1 MPRKA
6 TFSKLDAWLECD
18 QALTAA
24 HLYKQ
29 ERRVSANT
37 LPEADDHLRSSE
49 ITIEIAM
56 SVAGMRVWPRRVPK
70 LVAAIAAAWGD
81 LGLSPLTKP
90 RALLHCQLARGAQG
104 RATFTAATHGP
115 PVACYLND
123 LKAAAQRE
131 AP

>member
-56 SVAGMRVWPRRVPK
+56 SVAGMRVGQGGSRSWSPR
-70 LVAAIAAAWGD
+70 
-81 LGLSPLTKP
+81 SPLPGAT
-90 RALLHCQLARGAQG
+90 LASRRSPNPAPSYIASWLEVLKGAPPS
-104 RATFTAATHGP
+104 RPLPMVHRSPAT
-115 PVACYLND
+115 
-123 LKAAAQRE
+123 
-131 AP
+131 